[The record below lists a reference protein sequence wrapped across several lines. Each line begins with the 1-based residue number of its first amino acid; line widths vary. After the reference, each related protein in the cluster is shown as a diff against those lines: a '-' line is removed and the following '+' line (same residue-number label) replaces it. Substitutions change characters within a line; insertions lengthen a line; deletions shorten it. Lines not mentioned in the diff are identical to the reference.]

1 MDCNLFLQ
9 EKDDFF
15 RRVYGLRLG
24 DGDVLQEA
32 MEKSIEKNGLAKP
45 FLFTPEG
52 LTHCGLQVAFRENIG
67 VDYIFPKELD
77 NLSTVIHARWPLQS
91 YFIRHS
97 GHREAI
103 EGDEALKL
111 LSAEKI
117 WGKKIATMTSL
128 EISQFSF
135 EYALAN
141 GAIIDTES
149 LSMASG
155 SRHYDGRVPCVY
167 WYGDGV
173 HVRWCL
179 PSDTSGNLRSR
190 LAVVS

>member
-1 MDCNLFLQ
+1 
-9 EKDDFF
+9 
-15 RRVYGLRLG
+15 
-24 DGDVLQEA
+24 

-52 LTHCGLQVAFRENIG
+52 LTHHGLQIAFREKIG
-67 VDYIFPKELD
+67 VDYIFPQELD

-91 YFIRHS
+91 YFIRHG
-97 GHREAI
+97 GHREAN
-103 EGDEALKL
+103 EGDEALKR

-141 GAIIDTES
+141 GAFIDMES
-149 LSMASG
+149 ISLASG
-155 SRHYDGRVPCVY
+155 SRRSDGRVPNVNRN
-167 WYGDGV
+167 DDEV
-173 HVRWCL
+173 SVDWCYSSHAY
-179 PSDTSGNLRSR
+179 PFLRSR
-190 LAVVS
+190 SAAVS